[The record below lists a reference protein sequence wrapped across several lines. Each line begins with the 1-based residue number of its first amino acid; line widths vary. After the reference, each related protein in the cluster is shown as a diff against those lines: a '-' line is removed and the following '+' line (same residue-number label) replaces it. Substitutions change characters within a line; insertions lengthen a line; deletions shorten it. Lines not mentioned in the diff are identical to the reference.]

1 MTSPSKLVLPLLFAL
16 IILLLIPL
24 NTNFIEILS
33 NFLTSFHE
41 KSNHQSNN
49 KQESNVGQS
58 FKPSLK
64 RSNWGYGF
72 IGFKNIEDSASISPL
87 LLPEPP
93 STFHNRSIYL
103 DASKCFLANLP
114 NDAITHTNCCPPIPS
129 PFKFKDFKDFASSN
143 APLKVRKAFH
153 LVDEETIAKFEK
165 GIALMKALPKNDP
178 RSFYQQSKIHC
189 AYCNGAYH
197 QQYPFENL
205 EVDIHR
211 SWLFF
216 PFHRMYLYFFE
227 RILGNLIGDPNFAL
241 PFWSWDSIE
250 GMQMPKCFTP
260 LNSSLYHKLRHHN
273 HMPPHVV
280 DLNYNAWEV
289 EKFVP
294 PIKQISFNHATMYK
308 QMVLASTK
316 ELFMG
321 SPLRL
326 GDESHPG
333 IGSVESAPHNTVHK
347 WVGAS
352 NTPHNEDMGTFYTA
366 ARDPIFYPHH
376 TNLDRLWVVWKN
388 LGQGRKDYS
397 DDLDWLETNFF
408 FYDENA
414 NLVRVKISDSLDT
427 KKLGYVYQDVNM
439 PWTNFKPTSKIK
451 SKELR
456 VANRAKILRSKEKT
470 IFPLVLDSIKSVIVK
485 RPKKLRSKLEKEQE
499 EEVLVIQGIEFG
511 SDKSIK
517 FDVHVNDDEDD
528 LSDPD
533 QTEFVGSFV
542 SLPHG
547 HNHKASTNFK
557 VGISKVLENLEVDED
572 DDLVV
577 TLVPKIGKGEI
588 VIGKIMI
595 EFLPKH

>member
-24 NTNFIEILS
+24 NTNFIETLS

-64 RSNWGYGF
+64 RSNWRYGF

-87 LLPEPP
+87 LLPEAP

-103 DASKCFLANLP
+103 DASKCFVANLP
-114 NDAITHTNCCPPIPS
+114 NYAITNTNCCPPIPS

-143 APLKVRKAFH
+143 IPLKVRKPFH
-153 LVDEETIAKFEK
+153 LLDEETIAKFEK

-205 EVDIHR
+205 QVDIHR

-250 GMQMPKCFTP
+250 GMQMPKYFTP
-260 LNSSLYHKLRHHN
+260 LNSSLYHKLRHQN

-333 IGSVESAPHNTVHK
+333 ILI
-347 WVGAS
+347 
-352 NTPHNEDMGTFYTA
+352 
-366 ARDPIFYPHH
+366 IFVFCFSPP
-376 TNLDRLWVVWKN
+376 V
-388 LGQGRKDYS
+388 
-397 DDLDWLETNFF
+397 
-408 FYDENA
+408 
-414 NLVRVKISDSLDT
+414 
-427 KKLGYVYQDVNM
+427 
-439 PWTNFKPTSKIK
+439 
-451 SKELR
+451 
-456 VANRAKILRSKEKT
+456 
-470 IFPLVLDSIKSVIVK
+470 
-485 RPKKLRSKLEKEQE
+485 
-499 EEVLVIQGIEFG
+499 
-511 SDKSIK
+511 
-517 FDVHVNDDEDD
+517 
-528 LSDPD
+528 
-533 QTEFVGSFV
+533 
-542 SLPHG
+542 
-547 HNHKASTNFK
+547 
-557 VGISKVLENLEVDED
+557 
-572 DDLVV
+572 
-577 TLVPKIGKGEI
+577 
-588 VIGKIMI
+588 
-595 EFLPKH
+595 

>member
-1 MTSPSKLVLPLLFAL
+1 
-16 IILLLIPL
+16 
-24 NTNFIEILS
+24 
-33 NFLTSFHE
+33 
-41 KSNHQSNN
+41 
-49 KQESNVGQS
+49 
-58 FKPSLK
+58 
-64 RSNWGYGF
+64 
-72 IGFKNIEDSASISPL
+72 
-87 LLPEPP
+87 
-93 STFHNRSIYL
+93 
-103 DASKCFLANLP
+103 
-114 NDAITHTNCCPPIPS
+114 
-129 PFKFKDFKDFASSN
+129 
-143 APLKVRKAFH
+143 
-153 LVDEETIAKFEK
+153 
-165 GIALMKALPKNDP
+165 
-178 RSFYQQSKIHC
+178 
-189 AYCNGAYH
+189 
-197 QQYPFENL
+197 
-205 EVDIHR
+205 
-211 SWLFF
+211 
-216 PFHRMYLYFFE
+216 
-227 RILGNLIGDPNFAL
+227 
-241 PFWSWDSIE
+241 
-250 GMQMPKCFTP
+250 
-260 LNSSLYHKLRHHN
+260 
-273 HMPPHVV
+273 
-280 DLNYNAWEV
+280 
-289 EKFVP
+289 
-294 PIKQISFNHATMYK
+294 
-308 QMVLASTK
+308 
-316 ELFMG
+316 
-321 SPLRL
+321 
-326 GDESHPG
+326 
-333 IGSVESAPHNTVHK
+333 
-347 WVGAS
+347 
-352 NTPHNEDMGTFYTA
+352 MGTFYTA

-439 PWTNFKPTSKIK
+439 PWINFKPTSKIK

-557 VGISKVLENLEVDED
+557 VGISKVLENLEVDGD

-595 EFLPKH
+595 EFLPKY